1 MVYFVK
7 KNMVNVVISKFHT
20 NSILVTGS
28 HRSGTTWVGKMLAQS
43 RYVFYL
49 QEPFNPPHTHI
60 SPALLPHQLY
70 YIRPNGE
77 VPPIKAA
84 MDKVLALHEPFNYS
98 GLRYRF
104 NDKFNFYKYTRRIVG
119 LPRPLVKDPVAVF
132 SSAWLA
138 QTYQMDVICLVRH
151 PAAFVLS
158 LIKADWP
165 PEFESLLAQ
174 PALMEDYLH
183 PFRAEMENPPQLL
196 VERAALLWTL
206 IYYVLSSYID
216 QHDEWLVMRL
226 EDLADDPIIGFAKLF
241 HYLGLPYSRRI
252 QRIIDEY
259 SNPNNPI
266 EAPPDNGALIRR
278 HSRASQQVWRERLQA
293 AEIYAIRRITEP
305 VSSRFY
311 TDVEWAVD

>member
-1 MVYFVK
+1 
-7 KNMVNVVISKFHT
+7 MVNVLMPKFRT
-20 NSILVTGS
+20 TPILVTGA
-28 HRSGTTWVGKMLAQS
+28 HRSGTTWVGKMLALS

-60 SPALLPHQLY
+60 SPALLPHQWY

-77 VPPIKAA
+77 DDEEPPIKAA
-84 MDKVLALHEPFNYS
+84 MDKVIALHEPFNYS

-104 NDKFNFYKYTRRIVG
+104 NDKFNFFKYTRRLVG

-132 SSAWLA
+132 SAAWLA
-138 QTYQMDVICLVRH
+138 QTYQMDVICLIRH

-183 PFRAEMENPPQLL
+183 PFRAQMENPPQLL

-206 IYYVLSSYID
+206 IYYVLSSYLD
-216 QHDEWLVMRL
+216 QHHQWLVMRL
-226 EDLADDPIIGFAKLF
+226 EDIANHPIMGFDKLF

-252 QRIIDEY
+252 ERIIDAY
-259 SNPNNPI
+259 SNANNPI
-266 EAPPDNGALIRR
+266 EAPPGNTGLIRR
-278 HSRASQQVWRERLQA
+278 DSRASQQVWRERLQA
-293 AEIYAIRRITEP
+293 AEIDAIRRITEP

-311 TDVEWAVD
+311 TDVDWL